1 MMASSSHL
9 KPGEKGA
16 ISAKMSTAAKKG
28 LTIETIE
35 IISND
40 PKRPKVVLTLQAVV
54 EESRLPSDQPGIC
67 R

>member
-1 MMASSSHL
+1 MASSSHL

-28 LTIETIE
+28 LTIETID

-40 PKRPKVVLTLQAVV
+40 PKRAKSILTLQATIQDP
-54 EESRLPSDQPGIC
+54 LQPSAQPGIC
-67 R
+67 Q